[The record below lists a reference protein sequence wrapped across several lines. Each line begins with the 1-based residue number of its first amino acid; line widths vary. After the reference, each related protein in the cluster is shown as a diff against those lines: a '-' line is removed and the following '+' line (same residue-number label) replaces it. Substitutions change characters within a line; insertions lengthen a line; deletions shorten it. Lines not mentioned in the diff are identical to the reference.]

1 MEKLQLFRGDTI
13 LIKVWFSDLR
23 LLFQFFRVGVGYFV
37 HYVGDLFEIWGYL
50 RLKFVFHAYICIRA
64 CDVLCWVFRI
74 CELGVSFTSVISMCC
89 WGCFSWSR
97 VLVYWVY
104 NIYIFLANT
113 CENSLFLVCFITK
126 NSRSLNGGCICMSKL
141 ISCFLHV

>member
-37 HYVGDLFEIWGYL
+37 NYVGDLFEIWGYL

-89 WGCFSWSR
+89 WGCFRWSR

-104 NIYIFLANT
+104 NIYIFYQI
-113 CENSLFLVCFITK
+113 LVKILYSWSVLLLKIQEVWTEAVYACR
-126 NSRSLNGGCICMSKL
+126 N
-141 ISCFLHV
+141 